1 MGADDKGYVDVPTG
15 DEEALA
21 KALASVGPVSV
32 AIDASHR
39 SFQVSNVINL
49 KSPSTS
55 MIGPTE

>member
-39 SFQVSNVINL
+39 SFQVTNL
-49 KSPSTS
+49 KQLEKHFEDHNRSC
-55 MIGPTE
+55 

>member
-39 SFQVSNVINL
+39 SFQV
-49 KSPSTS
+49 
-55 MIGPTE
+55 